1 MAGYVLG
8 VNILLTK
15 QPRREVTM
23 NDPYTRNY
31 SLGSMKETRQEV
43 IDELLALSRILVL
56 NMLENDDKEFRKSIY
71 AVRKICEAFEEREE
85 QAIAEH
91 ERECNK

>member
-1 MAGYVLG
+1 
-8 VNILLTK
+8 
-15 QPRREVTM
+15 M

-56 NMLENDDKEFRKSIY
+56 NMLENDDKEFRKSMY
-71 AVRKICEAFEEREE
+71 AVRKICEAFEAREE

-91 ERECNK
+91 ARECNK